1 MLAVDVKSS
10 NVVTDDPRRSST
22 LSHKAIFELSSDS
35 LADFVDGD
43 S

>member
-1 MLAVDVKSS
+1 MLAVDIKSS

-22 LSHKAIFELSSDS
+22 FSHKAIFELSSDS

-43 S
+43 G